1 MGMKRNLWLLLAALS
16 LVLILAG
23 CGSKGQDVPPLRLSD
38 VLGQQEGAVATVSGY
53 GQTAE
58 LTEEETAR
66 LLEELGQLT
75 FAAAEDPG
83 DLEAPGG
90 ITVTVSIR
98 TPGGAEQVV
107 TLPHYAHDG
116 QVYKTGDGYLE
127 LVRPFL
133 EG

>member
-1 MGMKRNLWLLLAALS
+1 MGMKRSLCLLAA

-23 CGSKGQDVPPLRLSD
+23 CGSKGQDVPSLRLSD

-75 FAAAEDPG
+75 FTTADDPG
-83 DLEAPGG
+83 DLDAPGG
-90 ITVTVSIR
+90 ITVTISIC
-98 TPGGAEQVV
+98 TSGGAEQVV

-116 QVYKTGDGYLE
+116 QVYKTGDGYLD

>member
-1 MGMKRNLWLLLAALS
+1 MDMKRSLCLLLAAL
-16 LVLILAG
+16 VLLLAG
-23 CGSKGQDVPPLRLSD
+23 CGSKGQDVPSLRLSD

-75 FAAAEDPG
+75 FTAADDPG
-83 DLEAPGG
+83 DLEVPGG
-90 ITVTVSIR
+90 ITVTISIR
-98 TPGGAEQVV
+98 IPGGAEQVV

-116 QVYKTGDGYLE
+116 QVYKTGEGYLD